1 MLTDETVT
9 LTGVSVA
16 VSPGSGTL
24 TVSPGSGT
32 LTLYASEPAIR
43 ITGSLAITEPAD
55 TVAVAGHIGDTRE
68 PPLLAESL
76 LCIFARAKDIDALM
90 DYFEELFERDCAAG
104 MSRRRANVRYWSKV
118 IRSIGPQILQAAR
131 RLGWLGL
138 IMAAFRRLFF

>member
-43 ITGSLAITEPAD
+43 ISGSLAITEPAD

-68 PPLLAESL
+68 PPGLAEFL
-76 LCIFARAKDIDALM
+76 LSVFARAKDIDALM
-90 DYFEELFERDCAAG
+90 DQLEVRFGRDCASG
-104 MSRRRANVRYWSKV
+104 MSRSRAVRRYWSRV